1 MAPFRI
7 SEGARIAVAV
17 SGGAD
22 SMALTLLLA
31 SWAEERAIRLTALTV
46 DHQLRAAA
54 GDEAREVAAWLA
66 PLPHVTLRWE
76 EGPQHLLRSGS
87 AQKDAR
93 EARYGLMTDWCAAH
107 GCTHLFVAHHADD
120 QVETFL
126 LRLSRGS
133 GVDGLAARSPES
145 NRAGIILARP
155 LLAFTKAQLMETCGG
170 QGQLWIEDPSNQNQA
185 SARVRFRDSQ
195 ALLEREGLT
204 RERLLAT
211 IGHLQR
217 ARAALDH
224 AVGQLLDSGSWD
236 EFAVFRLPL
245 APFLAA
251 PEEIALRA
259 LARTLTS
266 ASGGQFGPRFESLAG
281 LYSRLTTGPW
291 SDASLHGCLVTR
303 DGDQVVI
310 AREPAAI
317 DDECRLAAGA
327 AVLWDGRFRL
337 TLKATGGVDF
347 TVARLPESAFRKD
360 VLPEE
365 LMRVARIARGTIP
378 ALFDSKGVAA
388 VPHVGYVRADVA
400 AINGFGL
407 GLTSILG
414 GGAKL

>member
-1 MAPFRI
+1 MFRLQ
-7 SEGARIAVAV
+7 EGAHIAVAV

-22 SMALTLLLA
+22 SMALARLLA
-31 SWAEERAIRLTALTV
+31 QWAETRAIQLTALTV

-54 GDEAREVAAWLA
+54 GDEARQVGAWLA

-76 EGPQHLLRSGS
+76 EGPGQLLRTGS

-93 EARYGLMTDWCAAH
+93 EARYRLMTDWCAAH

-133 GVDGLAARSPES
+133 GVDGLAAMSPET
-145 NRAGIILARP
+145 NRAGITVARP
-155 LLAFTKAQLMETCGG
+155 LLAFTKAQLVETCRALG
-170 QGQLWIEDPSNQNQA
+170 QPWIEDPSNQNQA

-204 RERLLAT
+204 RARLLAT

-266 ASGGQFGPRFESLAG
+266 ASGGQFGPRFESLTG
-281 LYSRLTTGPW
+281 LYARLTTGPW

-303 DGDQVVI
+303 DGDQIVI

-317 DDECRLAAGA
+317 DDERRLAPGA
-327 AVLWDGRFRL
+327 SVLWDGRFRI
-337 TLKATGGVDF
+337 TLKASSEIAF
-347 TVARLPESAFRKD
+347 NVARLPENAFRKD

-365 LMRVARIARGTIP
+365 LMQVARVTRGTIP

-400 AINGFGL
+400 AISGFSL
-407 GLTSILG
+407 GLISILG